1 MVREELSQLRQGKPH
16 TKLGWFCP
24 SSTFPSLRDD
34 SNTTIVVE
42 SKVLGLV
49 VLSVTITLVL
59 EIAEKRKLLAVVMVG
74 VAQLSRQVAVVL
86 VKELAG
92 RMVSEVALGVL
103 RVRLKV

>member
-1 MVREELSQLRQGKPH
+1 M
-16 TKLGWFCP
+16 
-24 SSTFPSLRDD
+24 
-34 SNTTIVVE
+34 
-42 SKVLGLV
+42 

-74 VAQLSRQVAVVL
+74 VAQLSRQVAVAL

-92 RMVSEVALGVL
+92 RMVREVALGVL

>member
-1 MVREELSQLRQGKPH
+1 M
-16 TKLGWFCP
+16 
-24 SSTFPSLRDD
+24 
-34 SNTTIVVE
+34 VVE

-74 VAQLSRQVAVVL
+74 VAQLSRQVAVAL

-92 RMVSEVALGVL
+92 RMVREVALGVL